1 MKFKF
6 DKVDEHEFHEKFAW
20 LPEFVSDESDK
31 NTVVVFETY
40 IRRMSREYD
49 NPRKGQRIH
58 WEQYSKKEYFK
69 RKLKGE
75 FEIEKTGFA
84 EMSHDG
90 SNMQFTG
97 AGSVGVKVLQG
108 TGDVEVWDEQGNII
122 QSYTL
127 DSNGNE
133 V

>member
-1 MKFKF
+1 MRRISQRW
-6 DKVDEHEFHEKFAW
+6 DLPARGEK
-20 LPEFVSDESDK
+20 
-31 NTVVVFETY
+31 
-40 IRRMSREYD
+40 IR
-49 NPRKGQRIH
+49 
-58 WEQYSKKEYFK
+58 WEQYSKKEYSK

-122 QSYTL
+122 NSYKL
-127 DSNGNE
+127 DKDGNE